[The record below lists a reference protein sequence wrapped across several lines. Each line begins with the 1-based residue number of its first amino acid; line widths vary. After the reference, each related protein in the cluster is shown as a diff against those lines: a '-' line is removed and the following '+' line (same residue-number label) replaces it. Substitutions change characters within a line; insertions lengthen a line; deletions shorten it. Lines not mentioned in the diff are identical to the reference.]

1 MQKKGGTQ
9 VAPKTPASQTGN
21 SEVKLKA
28 ALKLKIRV
36 HPSQNKLT
44 TSISMT
50 PSDPVKE
57 VNEQAGISGWENNN
71 EIINISNIGNQ

>member
-1 MQKKGGTQ
+1 VGGGPP
-9 VAPKTPASQTGN
+9 PKTPAGAANN

-44 TSISMT
+44 TSVSLT
-50 PSDPVKE
+50 PSDPVPE
-57 VNEQAGISGWENNN
+57 TNDQAAITGWDNNN
-71 EIINISNIGNQ
+71 EIINISNVGN